1 MYGYL
6 LPAERKRQFISA
18 VLEPQAGLASDCPVP
33 KNLDSVEMVV
43 CIHIA
48 SLA

>member
-1 MYGYL
+1 MHGYL

-33 KNLDSVEMVV
+33 KILDSVEIVV
-43 CIHIA
+43 CIYIA